1 MTELYEPGS
10 TFKILASYGPAID
23 QGLVGLGTIGLEI
36 AKIAQAFGCDVCYYS
51 TSGNNSNS
59 EFKRVSFKEALQCDI
74 ISIHAPLNENTK
86 NLFDANALNQLKDG
100 TMLVNSGRGGIID
113 EEKIAQIID
122 EREIYFVNDVL
133 EKEPIR
139 ADHPLLKVKNKD
151 RLMITPH
158 IAWASVEARKKLI
171 ELSAK
176 NIEDFI
182 NLAKNESG
190 KEFDINGVFYA
201 VKVYDKVV
209 LQRRKEKEEFVR
221 KIKVGETLETEDWK
235 ITVKT
240 VSQYVKKTSNNIA
253 VFDAGL
259 LKGPFTVRYRK
270 DGDKMAP
277 LGLDGRKKLSDIF
290 SDAKIE
296 SIKRD
301 FIPLVEFNGEIL
313 YLCGLRQSSHFKAD
327 KYTKDYLIIEYYY
340 KGMRKNE
347 Y

>member
-1 MTELYEPGS
+1 MKIVCLDADTLGNDVDLDAVFGKFGEFVSYNMTEANQTVQRLQNADIVLTNKVLITKDVIAQTNLKLICVTATGVNNIDLEAAKEANIPVKNVAGYS
-10 TFKILASYGPAID
+10 TNSVAQQTFANILALRNSTSYYENYGKNSDGWAKSPIFVNLD
-23 QGLVGLGTIGLEI
+23 RPIFELSGKRFCVVGLGTIGLEI

-122 EREIYFVNDVL
+122 EREIYFATDVL
-133 EKEPIR
+133 EKEPIK

-182 NLAKNESG
+182 
-190 KEFDINGVFYA
+190 
-201 VKVYDKVV
+201 
-209 LQRRKEKEEFVR
+209 
-221 KIKVGETLETEDWK
+221 
-235 ITVKT
+235 
-240 VSQYVKKTSNNIA
+240 
-253 VFDAGL
+253 
-259 LKGPFTVRYRK
+259 KG
-270 DGDKMAP
+270 
-277 LGLDGRKKLSDIF
+277 
-290 SDAKIE
+290 
-296 SIKRD
+296 
-301 FIPLVEFNGEIL
+301 
-313 YLCGLRQSSHFKAD
+313 
-327 KYTKDYLIIEYYY
+327 
-340 KGMRKNE
+340 
-347 Y
+347 

>member
-1 MTELYEPGS
+1 MKIVCLDADTLGNDVDLDAVFGKFGEFVSYNMTEANQTVQRLQNADIVLTNKVLITKDVIAQTNLKLICVTATGVNNIDLEAAKKANIPVKNVAGYS
-10 TFKILASYGPAID
+10 TNSVAQQTFANILALRNSTSYYENYGKNSDGWAKSPIFVNLD
-23 QGLVGLGTIGLEI
+23 RPIFELSGKKFCVVGLGTIGLEI

-122 EREIYFVNDVL
+122 EREIYFATDVL

-182 NLAKNESG
+182 
-190 KEFDINGVFYA
+190 
-201 VKVYDKVV
+201 
-209 LQRRKEKEEFVR
+209 
-221 KIKVGETLETEDWK
+221 
-235 ITVKT
+235 
-240 VSQYVKKTSNNIA
+240 
-253 VFDAGL
+253 
-259 LKGPFTVRYRK
+259 KG
-270 DGDKMAP
+270 
-277 LGLDGRKKLSDIF
+277 
-290 SDAKIE
+290 
-296 SIKRD
+296 
-301 FIPLVEFNGEIL
+301 
-313 YLCGLRQSSHFKAD
+313 
-327 KYTKDYLIIEYYY
+327 
-340 KGMRKNE
+340 
-347 Y
+347 

>member
-1 MTELYEPGS
+1 MKIVCLDADTLGNDVDLDAVFGKFGEFISYNMTEANQTVQRLQNADIVLTNKVLITKDVLAQTNLKLICVTATGVNNIDLEAAKEANIPVKNVAGYS
-10 TFKILASYGPAID
+10 TNSVAQQTFANILALRNSTSYYENYGKNSDGWAKSPIFVNLD
-23 QGLVGLGTIGLEI
+23 RPIFELSGKKFCVVGLGTIGLEI

-100 TMLVNSGRGGIID
+100 AMLVNSGRGGIID

-122 EREIYFVNDVL
+122 EREIYFVTDVL

-182 NLAKNESG
+182 
-190 KEFDINGVFYA
+190 
-201 VKVYDKVV
+201 
-209 LQRRKEKEEFVR
+209 
-221 KIKVGETLETEDWK
+221 
-235 ITVKT
+235 
-240 VSQYVKKTSNNIA
+240 
-253 VFDAGL
+253 
-259 LKGPFTVRYRK
+259 KG
-270 DGDKMAP
+270 
-277 LGLDGRKKLSDIF
+277 
-290 SDAKIE
+290 
-296 SIKRD
+296 
-301 FIPLVEFNGEIL
+301 
-313 YLCGLRQSSHFKAD
+313 
-327 KYTKDYLIIEYYY
+327 
-340 KGMRKNE
+340 
-347 Y
+347 

>member
-1 MTELYEPGS
+1 MKIVCLDADTLGNDVDLDAVFGKFGEFVSYNMTEANQTVQRLQNADIVLTNKVLITKDVITQTNLKLICVTATGVNNIDLEAAKEANIPVKNVAGYS
-10 TFKILASYGPAID
+10 TNSVAQQTFANILALRNSTSYYENYGKNSDGWAKSPIFVNLD
-23 QGLVGLGTIGLEI
+23 RPIFELSGKKFCVVGLGTIGFEI

-100 TMLVNSGRGGIID
+100 AMLVNSGRGGIID

-122 EREIYFVNDVL
+122 EREIYFVTDVL

-158 IAWASVEARKKLI
+158 IAWASIEARKKLI

-182 NLAKNESG
+182 
-190 KEFDINGVFYA
+190 
-201 VKVYDKVV
+201 
-209 LQRRKEKEEFVR
+209 
-221 KIKVGETLETEDWK
+221 
-235 ITVKT
+235 
-240 VSQYVKKTSNNIA
+240 
-253 VFDAGL
+253 
-259 LKGPFTVRYRK
+259 KG
-270 DGDKMAP
+270 
-277 LGLDGRKKLSDIF
+277 
-290 SDAKIE
+290 
-296 SIKRD
+296 
-301 FIPLVEFNGEIL
+301 
-313 YLCGLRQSSHFKAD
+313 
-327 KYTKDYLIIEYYY
+327 
-340 KGMRKNE
+340 
-347 Y
+347 

>member
-1 MTELYEPGS
+1 MKIVCLDADTLGNDVDLDAVFGKFGEFISYNMTDASQTIKRLQGADIVLTNKVLITKDVIAQTSLKLICVTATGVNNIDLEAAKEANIPVKNVAGYS
-10 TFKILASYGPAID
+10 TNSVAQQTFANILALRNSTSYYENYGKNNDGWAKSPIFVNLD
-23 QGLVGLGTIGLEI
+23 RPIFELSGKKFCVVGLGTIGLEI

-122 EREIYFVNDVL
+122 EREIYFVTDVL

-182 NLAKNESG
+182 
-190 KEFDINGVFYA
+190 
-201 VKVYDKVV
+201 
-209 LQRRKEKEEFVR
+209 
-221 KIKVGETLETEDWK
+221 
-235 ITVKT
+235 
-240 VSQYVKKTSNNIA
+240 
-253 VFDAGL
+253 
-259 LKGPFTVRYRK
+259 KG
-270 DGDKMAP
+270 
-277 LGLDGRKKLSDIF
+277 
-290 SDAKIE
+290 
-296 SIKRD
+296 
-301 FIPLVEFNGEIL
+301 
-313 YLCGLRQSSHFKAD
+313 
-327 KYTKDYLIIEYYY
+327 
-340 KGMRKNE
+340 
-347 Y
+347 

>member
-1 MTELYEPGS
+1 MKIVCLDADTLGNDVDLDSVFGKFGEFVSYNMTEANQTVQRLQNADIVLTNKVLITKDVIAQTNLKLICVTATGVNNIDLEAAKEANIPVKNVAGYS
-10 TFKILASYGPAID
+10 TNSVAQQTFANILALRNSTSYYENYGKNSDGWAKSPIFVNLD
-23 QGLVGLGTIGLEI
+23 RPIFELSGKRFCVVGLGTIGLEI

-59 EFKRVSFKEALQCDI
+59 KFKRVSFKEALQCDI

-100 TMLVNSGRGGIID
+100 AMLVNSGRGGIID

-122 EREIYFVNDVL
+122 EREIYFVTDVL

-182 NLAKNESG
+182 
-190 KEFDINGVFYA
+190 
-201 VKVYDKVV
+201 
-209 LQRRKEKEEFVR
+209 
-221 KIKVGETLETEDWK
+221 
-235 ITVKT
+235 
-240 VSQYVKKTSNNIA
+240 
-253 VFDAGL
+253 
-259 LKGPFTVRYRK
+259 KG
-270 DGDKMAP
+270 
-277 LGLDGRKKLSDIF
+277 
-290 SDAKIE
+290 
-296 SIKRD
+296 
-301 FIPLVEFNGEIL
+301 
-313 YLCGLRQSSHFKAD
+313 
-327 KYTKDYLIIEYYY
+327 
-340 KGMRKNE
+340 
-347 Y
+347 

>member
-1 MTELYEPGS
+1 MKIVCLDADTLGNDVDLDAVFGKFGEFVSYNMTEANQTVQRLQNADIVLTNKVLITRDVIAQTNLKLICVTATGVNNIDLEAAKEANIPVKNVAGYS
-10 TFKILASYGPAID
+10 TNSVAQQTFANILALRNSTSYYENYGKNSDGWAKSPIFVNLD
-23 QGLVGLGTIGLEI
+23 RPIFELSGKKFCVVGLGTIGLEI

-100 TMLVNSGRGGIID
+100 AMLANSGRGGIID

-122 EREIYFVNDVL
+122 EREIYFATDVL

-182 NLAKNESG
+182 
-190 KEFDINGVFYA
+190 
-201 VKVYDKVV
+201 
-209 LQRRKEKEEFVR
+209 
-221 KIKVGETLETEDWK
+221 
-235 ITVKT
+235 
-240 VSQYVKKTSNNIA
+240 
-253 VFDAGL
+253 
-259 LKGPFTVRYRK
+259 KG
-270 DGDKMAP
+270 
-277 LGLDGRKKLSDIF
+277 
-290 SDAKIE
+290 
-296 SIKRD
+296 
-301 FIPLVEFNGEIL
+301 
-313 YLCGLRQSSHFKAD
+313 
-327 KYTKDYLIIEYYY
+327 
-340 KGMRKNE
+340 
-347 Y
+347 

>member
-1 MTELYEPGS
+1 MKIVCLDADTLGNDVDLDAVFGKFGEFVSYNMTEANQTVQRLQNADIVLTNKVLITKDVIAQTNLKLICVTATGVNNIDLEAAKEANIPVKNVAGYS
-10 TFKILASYGPAID
+10 TNSVAQQTFANILALRNSTSYYENYGKNSDGWAKSPIFVNLD
-23 QGLVGLGTIGLEI
+23 RPIFELSGKKFCVVGLGTIGLEI

-59 EFKRVSFKEALQCDI
+59 DFKRVSFKEALQCDI

-122 EREIYFVNDVL
+122 EREIYFATDVL

-182 NLAKNESG
+182 
-190 KEFDINGVFYA
+190 
-201 VKVYDKVV
+201 
-209 LQRRKEKEEFVR
+209 
-221 KIKVGETLETEDWK
+221 
-235 ITVKT
+235 
-240 VSQYVKKTSNNIA
+240 
-253 VFDAGL
+253 
-259 LKGPFTVRYRK
+259 KG
-270 DGDKMAP
+270 
-277 LGLDGRKKLSDIF
+277 
-290 SDAKIE
+290 
-296 SIKRD
+296 
-301 FIPLVEFNGEIL
+301 
-313 YLCGLRQSSHFKAD
+313 
-327 KYTKDYLIIEYYY
+327 
-340 KGMRKNE
+340 
-347 Y
+347 

>member
-1 MTELYEPGS
+1 MKIVCLDADTLGNDVDLDAVFGKFGEFVSYNMTEANQTVQRLQNADIVLTNKVLITKDVITQTNLKLICVTATGVNNIDLEAAKEANIPVKNVAGYS
-10 TFKILASYGPAID
+10 TNSVAQQTFANILALRNSTSYYENYGKNSDGWAKSPIFVNLD
-23 QGLVGLGTIGLEI
+23 RPIFELSGKKFCVVGLGTIGLEI

-100 TMLVNSGRGGIID
+100 AMLVNSGRGGIID

-122 EREIYFVNDVL
+122 EREIYFVTDVL

-182 NLAKNESG
+182 
-190 KEFDINGVFYA
+190 
-201 VKVYDKVV
+201 
-209 LQRRKEKEEFVR
+209 
-221 KIKVGETLETEDWK
+221 
-235 ITVKT
+235 
-240 VSQYVKKTSNNIA
+240 
-253 VFDAGL
+253 
-259 LKGPFTVRYRK
+259 KG
-270 DGDKMAP
+270 
-277 LGLDGRKKLSDIF
+277 
-290 SDAKIE
+290 
-296 SIKRD
+296 
-301 FIPLVEFNGEIL
+301 
-313 YLCGLRQSSHFKAD
+313 
-327 KYTKDYLIIEYYY
+327 
-340 KGMRKNE
+340 
-347 Y
+347 

>member
-1 MTELYEPGS
+1 MKIVCLDADTLGNDVDLDAVFGKFGEFVSYNMTEANQTIQRLQNADIVLTNKVLITKDVITQTNLKLICVTATGVNNIDLEAVKEANIPVKNVAGYS
-10 TFKILASYGPAID
+10 TNSVAQQTFANILALRNSTSYYENYGKNSDGWAKSPIFVNLD
-23 QGLVGLGTIGLEI
+23 RPIFELSGKKFCVVGLGTIGLEI

-122 EREIYFVNDVL
+122 EREIYFVTDVL

-182 NLAKNESG
+182 
-190 KEFDINGVFYA
+190 
-201 VKVYDKVV
+201 
-209 LQRRKEKEEFVR
+209 
-221 KIKVGETLETEDWK
+221 
-235 ITVKT
+235 
-240 VSQYVKKTSNNIA
+240 
-253 VFDAGL
+253 
-259 LKGPFTVRYRK
+259 KG
-270 DGDKMAP
+270 
-277 LGLDGRKKLSDIF
+277 
-290 SDAKIE
+290 
-296 SIKRD
+296 
-301 FIPLVEFNGEIL
+301 
-313 YLCGLRQSSHFKAD
+313 
-327 KYTKDYLIIEYYY
+327 
-340 KGMRKNE
+340 
-347 Y
+347 

>member
-1 MTELYEPGS
+1 MKIVCLDADTLGNDVDLDAVFGKFGEFVSYNMTEANQTVQRLQNADIVLTNKVLITKDVIAQTNLKLICVTATGVNNIDLEAAKEANIPVKNVAGYS
-10 TFKILASYGPAID
+10 TNSVAQQTFANILALRNSTSYYENYGKNSDGWAKSPIFVNLD
-23 QGLVGLGTIGLEI
+23 RPIFELSGKKFCVVGLGTIGLEI

-51 TSGNNSNS
+51 TSGNNLNPNYKKVN
-59 EFKRVSFKEALQCDI
+59 FDEALKCDI

-122 EREIYFVNDVL
+122 EREIYFVTDVL

-182 NLAKNESG
+182 
-190 KEFDINGVFYA
+190 
-201 VKVYDKVV
+201 
-209 LQRRKEKEEFVR
+209 
-221 KIKVGETLETEDWK
+221 
-235 ITVKT
+235 
-240 VSQYVKKTSNNIA
+240 
-253 VFDAGL
+253 
-259 LKGPFTVRYRK
+259 KG
-270 DGDKMAP
+270 
-277 LGLDGRKKLSDIF
+277 
-290 SDAKIE
+290 
-296 SIKRD
+296 
-301 FIPLVEFNGEIL
+301 
-313 YLCGLRQSSHFKAD
+313 
-327 KYTKDYLIIEYYY
+327 
-340 KGMRKNE
+340 
-347 Y
+347 

>member
-1 MTELYEPGS
+1 MKIVCLDADTLGNDVDLDAVFGKFGEFVSYNMTEANQTVQRLQNADIVLTNKVLITKDVIAQTNLKLICVTATGVNNIDLEAAKEANIPVKNVAGYS
-10 TFKILASYGPAID
+10 TNSVAQQTFANILALRNSTSYYENYGKNSDGWAKSPIFVNLD
-23 QGLVGLGTIGLEI
+23 RPIFELSGKKFCVVGLGTIGLEI

-122 EREIYFVNDVL
+122 EREIYFATDVL

-139 ADHPLLKVKNKD
+139 VDHPLLKVKNKD

-182 NLAKNESG
+182 
-190 KEFDINGVFYA
+190 
-201 VKVYDKVV
+201 
-209 LQRRKEKEEFVR
+209 
-221 KIKVGETLETEDWK
+221 
-235 ITVKT
+235 
-240 VSQYVKKTSNNIA
+240 
-253 VFDAGL
+253 
-259 LKGPFTVRYRK
+259 KG
-270 DGDKMAP
+270 
-277 LGLDGRKKLSDIF
+277 
-290 SDAKIE
+290 
-296 SIKRD
+296 
-301 FIPLVEFNGEIL
+301 
-313 YLCGLRQSSHFKAD
+313 
-327 KYTKDYLIIEYYY
+327 
-340 KGMRKNE
+340 
-347 Y
+347 

>member
-1 MTELYEPGS
+1 MKIVCLDADTLGNDVDLDAVFGKFGEFVSYNMTEANQTVQRLQNADIVLTNKVLITKDVIAQTNLKLICVTATGVNNIDLEAAKEANIPVKNVAGYS
-10 TFKILASYGPAID
+10 TNSVAQQTFANILALRNSTSYYENYGKNSDGWAKSPIFVNLD
-23 QGLVGLGTIGLEI
+23 RPIFELSGKKFCVVGLGTIGLEI

-86 NLFDANALNQLKDG
+86 NLFDANALNQLTDG
-100 TMLVNSGRGGIID
+100 AMLVNSGRGGIID

-122 EREIYFVNDVL
+122 EREIYFVTDVL

-182 NLAKNESG
+182 
-190 KEFDINGVFYA
+190 
-201 VKVYDKVV
+201 
-209 LQRRKEKEEFVR
+209 
-221 KIKVGETLETEDWK
+221 
-235 ITVKT
+235 
-240 VSQYVKKTSNNIA
+240 
-253 VFDAGL
+253 
-259 LKGPFTVRYRK
+259 KG
-270 DGDKMAP
+270 
-277 LGLDGRKKLSDIF
+277 
-290 SDAKIE
+290 
-296 SIKRD
+296 
-301 FIPLVEFNGEIL
+301 
-313 YLCGLRQSSHFKAD
+313 
-327 KYTKDYLIIEYYY
+327 
-340 KGMRKNE
+340 
-347 Y
+347 

>member
-1 MTELYEPGS
+1 MKIVCLDADTLGNDVDLDAVFGKFGEFVSHNMTEANQTVQRLQNADIVLTNKVLITKDVIAQTNLKLICVTATGVNNIDLEAAKEANIPVKNVAGYS
-10 TFKILASYGPAID
+10 TNSVAQQTFANILALRNSTSYYENYGKNSDGWAKSPIFVNLD
-23 QGLVGLGTIGLEI
+23 RPIFELSGKRFCVIGLGTIGLEI

-122 EREIYFVNDVL
+122 EREIYFATDVL

-182 NLAKNESG
+182 
-190 KEFDINGVFYA
+190 
-201 VKVYDKVV
+201 
-209 LQRRKEKEEFVR
+209 
-221 KIKVGETLETEDWK
+221 
-235 ITVKT
+235 
-240 VSQYVKKTSNNIA
+240 
-253 VFDAGL
+253 
-259 LKGPFTVRYRK
+259 KG
-270 DGDKMAP
+270 
-277 LGLDGRKKLSDIF
+277 
-290 SDAKIE
+290 
-296 SIKRD
+296 
-301 FIPLVEFNGEIL
+301 
-313 YLCGLRQSSHFKAD
+313 
-327 KYTKDYLIIEYYY
+327 
-340 KGMRKNE
+340 
-347 Y
+347 

>member
-1 MTELYEPGS
+1 MKIVCLDADTLGNDVDLYAVFGKFGEFVSYNMTEANQTVQRLQNADIVLTNKVLITKDVIAQTNLKLICVTATGVNNIDLEAAKEANIPVKNVAGYS
-10 TFKILASYGPAID
+10 TNSVAQQTFANILALRNSTSYYGNYGKNSDGWAKSPIFVNLD
-23 QGLVGLGTIGLEI
+23 RPIFELSGKKFCVVGLGTIGLEI

-100 TMLVNSGRGGIID
+100 AMLVNSGRGGIID

-122 EREIYFVNDVL
+122 EREIYFVTDVL

-182 NLAKNESG
+182 
-190 KEFDINGVFYA
+190 
-201 VKVYDKVV
+201 
-209 LQRRKEKEEFVR
+209 
-221 KIKVGETLETEDWK
+221 
-235 ITVKT
+235 
-240 VSQYVKKTSNNIA
+240 
-253 VFDAGL
+253 
-259 LKGPFTVRYRK
+259 KG
-270 DGDKMAP
+270 
-277 LGLDGRKKLSDIF
+277 
-290 SDAKIE
+290 
-296 SIKRD
+296 
-301 FIPLVEFNGEIL
+301 
-313 YLCGLRQSSHFKAD
+313 
-327 KYTKDYLIIEYYY
+327 
-340 KGMRKNE
+340 
-347 Y
+347 

>member
-1 MTELYEPGS
+1 MKIVCLDADTLGNDVDLDAVFGKFGEFISYNMTDASQTIKRLQGADIVLTNKVLITKDVIAQTNLKLICVTATGVNNIDLEAAKEANIPVKNVAGYS
-10 TFKILASYGPAID
+10 TNSVAQQTFANILALRNSTSYYENYGKNSDGWAKSPIFVNLD
-23 QGLVGLGTIGLEI
+23 RPIFELSGKKFCVVGLGTIGLEI

-51 TSGNNSNS
+51 TSGNNLNPNYKKVN
-59 EFKRVSFKEALQCDI
+59 FDEALKCDI

-122 EREIYFVNDVL
+122 EREIYFVTDVL

-182 NLAKNESG
+182 
-190 KEFDINGVFYA
+190 
-201 VKVYDKVV
+201 
-209 LQRRKEKEEFVR
+209 
-221 KIKVGETLETEDWK
+221 
-235 ITVKT
+235 
-240 VSQYVKKTSNNIA
+240 
-253 VFDAGL
+253 
-259 LKGPFTVRYRK
+259 KG
-270 DGDKMAP
+270 
-277 LGLDGRKKLSDIF
+277 
-290 SDAKIE
+290 
-296 SIKRD
+296 
-301 FIPLVEFNGEIL
+301 
-313 YLCGLRQSSHFKAD
+313 
-327 KYTKDYLIIEYYY
+327 
-340 KGMRKNE
+340 
-347 Y
+347 

>member
-1 MTELYEPGS
+1 MKIVCLDADTLGNDVDLDAVFGKFGEFVSYNMTEANQTVQRLQNADIVLTNKVLITKDVIAQTNLKLICVTATGVNNIDLEAAKEANIPVKNVAGYS
-10 TFKILASYGPAID
+10 TNSVAQQTFANILALRNSTSYYENYGKNSDGWAKSPIFVNLD
-23 QGLVGLGTIGLEI
+23 RPIFELSGKKFCVVGLGTIGLEI

-86 NLFDANALNQLKDG
+86 NLFDANALNRLKDG
-100 TMLVNSGRGGIID
+100 AMLVNSGRGGIID

-122 EREIYFVNDVL
+122 EREIYFVTDVL

-182 NLAKNESG
+182 
-190 KEFDINGVFYA
+190 
-201 VKVYDKVV
+201 
-209 LQRRKEKEEFVR
+209 
-221 KIKVGETLETEDWK
+221 
-235 ITVKT
+235 
-240 VSQYVKKTSNNIA
+240 
-253 VFDAGL
+253 
-259 LKGPFTVRYRK
+259 KG
-270 DGDKMAP
+270 
-277 LGLDGRKKLSDIF
+277 
-290 SDAKIE
+290 
-296 SIKRD
+296 
-301 FIPLVEFNGEIL
+301 
-313 YLCGLRQSSHFKAD
+313 
-327 KYTKDYLIIEYYY
+327 
-340 KGMRKNE
+340 
-347 Y
+347 